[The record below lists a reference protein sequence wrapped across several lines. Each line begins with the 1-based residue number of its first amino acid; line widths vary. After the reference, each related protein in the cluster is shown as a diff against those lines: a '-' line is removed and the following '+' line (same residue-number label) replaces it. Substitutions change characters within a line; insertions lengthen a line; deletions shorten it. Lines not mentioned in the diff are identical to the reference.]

1 MCKVTLAIPNMKYN
15 KCHLISAYVYENKR
29 HKKYRGIPMLPIR
42 GLVRSSLAVPTVTA
56 KFVVESNIPLDSV
69 LNLSRTK

>member
-29 HKKYRGIPMLPIR
+29 HRKYRGIPMLPIR
-42 GLVRSSLAVPTVTA
+42 GLVRSSLAVPIVTA

>member
-1 MCKVTLAIPNMKYN
+1 
-15 KCHLISAYVYENKR
+15 
-29 HKKYRGIPMLPIR
+29 MLPIR
-42 GLVRSSLAVPTVTA
+42 GLVRSSLAVPIVTA